1 MNLVIKENIKYTK
14 FKYTISLLDPRFPF
28 FLSIFSLLKKIKMMF
43 ETVEQQKR
51 QNKQTNKQRQNT
63 ANLKFTNFPKIPEK
77 KQNASVFCTFVKE
90 KSEETCGYLL

>member
-43 ETVEQQKR
+43 ETVEQQRR
-51 QNKQTNKQRQNT
+51 QNKQTNKQT
-63 ANLKFTNFPKIPEK
+63 KAKHCKLKIHELPEDSRK
-77 KQNASVFCTFVKE
+77 KTKCVRFLHFCEGK
-90 KSEETCGYLL
+90 K